1 MLRLERHEDSRS
13 NDRDDGNRTR
23 DISQSCFARMLN
35 TAIAATSI
43 VFRMIPFAFES
54 LNERI
59 TDQCKPLDKIRSK
72 RMSLLALMVGLSILQ
87 PCNSWFVSDSI
98 SIPSVTSLWGR
109 IVDTV
114 LLTSVN
120 ELPNDVSL
128 GLDTECLH
136 GYERDKYANHL
147 HSSSISSVE
156 TRDESKR

>member
-59 TDQCKPLDKIRSK
+59 TDQCKPLDKIRLK
-72 RMSLLALMVGLSILQ
+72 RMSLLALMVGFSILQ
-87 PCNSWFVSDSI
+87 PCNSLFVSDSI
-98 SIPSVTSLWGR
+98 DSFSYKFARENIRYEYVDECKRSNGCR
-109 IVDTV
+109 IVWIA
-114 LLTSVN
+114 
-120 ELPNDVSL
+120 
-128 GLDTECLH
+128 C
-136 GYERDKYANHL
+136 
-147 HSSSISSVE
+147 
-156 TRDESKR
+156 

>member
-1 MLRLERHEDSRS
+1 MSINCLRDLNKKPFSKLNHNEQIQDAGHEVKLLAIYTLIENNTSR
-13 NDRDDGNRTR
+13 
-23 DISQSCFARMLN
+23 
-35 TAIAATSI
+35 
-43 VFRMIPFAFES
+43 
-54 LNERI
+54 
-59 TDQCKPLDKIRSK
+59 KPLDKIRSK

-98 SIPSVTSLWGR
+98 SIPSVTSLRGR